1 MARISTYTK
10 DTHLSGEDKVIGTDS
25 DNLNATVNFT
35 LTRIAEFV
43 EDLVF
48 NSTYTFI
55 QSSASSVWTIQ
66 HDLER
71 HPSVTVVDS
80 SGNVVVGYINYNNIN
95 QITLTFTAP
104 FSGKA
109 YLN

>member
-1 MARISTYTK
+1 MPYQIVNIATK
-10 DTHLSGEDKVIGTDS
+10 NSLNTALGI
-25 DNLNATVNFT
+25 NLPFT
-35 LTRIAEFV
+35 GQFS
-43 EDLVF
+43 VF

-55 QSSASSVWTIQ
+55 QSSAASVWTIQ